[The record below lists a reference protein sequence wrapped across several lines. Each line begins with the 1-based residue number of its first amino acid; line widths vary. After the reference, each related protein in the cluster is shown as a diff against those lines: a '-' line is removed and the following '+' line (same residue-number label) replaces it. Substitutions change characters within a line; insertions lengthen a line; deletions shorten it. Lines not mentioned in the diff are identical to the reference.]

1 MSLEN
6 NLQASQHVTEGT
18 FDASETLPGN
28 FRYKKLDRSSA
39 PAPRNFT
46 LLFFSFQCSKIR
58 LSQKTNL
65 VYLEGGMII
74 G

>member
-1 MSLEN
+1 VSGAKLGRHHGMSLEN
-6 NLQASQHVTEGT
+6 NPQASQHVTEGA

-46 LLFFSFQCSKIR
+46 LLYFSFLFFSVLKD
-58 LSQKTNL
+58 
-65 VYLEGGMII
+65 
-74 G
+74 

>member
-6 NLQASQHVTEGT
+6 NLQASQHVTEGA

-46 LLFFSFQCSKIR
+46 LLYFTFLFSA
-58 LSQKTNL
+58 
-65 VYLEGGMII
+65 
-74 G
+74 